1 MGVERV
7 IAHGSM
13 YYLITY
19 VRTEC
24 NSQQPNKLKLTKCC
38 LWFNIMH
45 YYLYFI
51 TVLAFSRATEV
62 IGDYDNC

>member
-13 YYLITY
+13 SYPITS
-19 VRTEC
+19 VRTES
-24 NSQQPNKLKLTKCC
+24 NSQQPNKLKLTKCY
-38 LWFNIMH
+38 LKFNIMH

-51 TVLAFSRATEV
+51 TVLAFSRETEV